1 MDERDRLLSSPRAP
15 EGAGAWRRVARVW
28 EAISLQRISSLT
40 FLVVSVA
47 ALGAV
52 GPGLIGVLPAALAQG
67 ETESAASLVESAR
80 RAHDL
85 GHLDEAIA
93 SYGRAY
99 QASGDPR
106 LLFEMAEAQ
115 REAGRDAEA
124 LRSFKTYLRRDPAG
138 TYRPSAEK
146 EVRELEQQLKT
157 PGAAAPGAST
167 RKAEKSEPSGESPPA
182 AARAPAIVPVVVPPA
197 VAPPPRTSPP
207 PPTAPRAVSA
217 PPKITTTTTTTPTPT
232 PTPVTSVSP
241 AGPLAG
247 PAARSTPRPA
257 VQVPPAFVP
266 LPSTTSAKSPSPAV
280 DLSRPASSAPTT
292 PAESSRSSLSGWV
305 PWAVG
310 GAALALATATVISG
324 LSASSRFDELKNS
337 CGLTVVGC
345 TPQDIDDV
353 KSRARRTNVLLA
365 LTGVAALGTGVA
377 VYFTMDSAGA
387 TGQWRF

>member
-1 MDERDRLLSSPRAP
+1 LV
-15 EGAGAWRRVARVW
+15 RVR

-40 FLVVSVA
+40 FFVVSVA
-47 ALGAV
+47 ALGAL
-52 GPGLIGVLPAALAQG
+52 GPGLLGVLPAARAQS
-67 ETESAASLVESAR
+67 ETESAATLVESAR

-99 QASGDPR
+99 QVSGDPR

-138 TYRPSAEK
+138 TYRTSAEK

-157 PGAAAPGAST
+157 PGAAVPAPSP
-167 RKAEKSEPSGESPPA
+167 RQVEKREKPERPEPSGASPPA
-182 AARAPAIVPVVVPPA
+182 AARAPAIEPVVVPPA
-197 VAPPPRTSPP
+197 VTPPPRASAPAPGAPRTVSPP
-207 PPTAPRAVSA
+207 PAITIPPA
-217 PPKITTTTTTTPTPT
+217 PPASGGASGI
-232 PTPVTSVSP
+232 V
-241 AGPLAG
+241 AA
-247 PAARSTPRPA
+247 PAARPTPRPV

-266 LPSTTSAKSPSPAV
+266 VPSNTGARPPSPVV
-280 DLSRPASSAPTT
+280 DLSHPASGSPATPTESA
-292 PAESSRSSLSGWV
+292 RSSLPSWV
-305 PWAVG
+305 PWVLG
-310 GAALALATATVISG
+310 GATLALATGTVISG

-337 CGLTVVGC
+337 CGQTGC
-345 TPQDIDDV
+345 TSAEIDDV

-377 VYFTMDSAGA
+377 IYFTMDAAGA

>member
-1 MDERDRLLSSPRAP
+1 
-15 EGAGAWRRVARVW
+15 
-28 EAISLQRISSLT
+28 
-40 FLVVSVA
+40 
-47 ALGAV
+47 
-52 GPGLIGVLPAALAQG
+52 
-67 ETESAASLVESAR
+67 LVESAR

-85 GHLDEAIA
+85 GHLDEAIT

-99 QASGDPR
+99 QLSGDPR

-138 TYRPSAEK
+138 TYRASAEK

-157 PGAAAPGAST
+157 AGAPAPSVNVNA
-167 RKAEKSEPSGESPPA
+167 RKVEKVEKPEKAEASGGSPPA
-182 AARAPAIVPVVVPPA
+182 PARAPVVVPVVVPQA
-197 VAPPPRTSPP
+197 VAPPPRTGPP
-207 PPTAPRAVSA
+207 IPSAPRTVST
-217 PPKITTTTTTTPTPT
+217 PK
-232 PTPVTSVSP
+232 PTPVTSGGAP
-241 AGPLAG
+241 GPVAA
-247 PAARSTPRPA
+247 PAARPTPRPP

-266 LPSTTSAKSPSPAV
+266 VPSNPSASSPSAAI
-280 DLSRPASSAPTT
+280 DLSRPASSAPATST
-292 PAESSRSSLSGWV
+292 ETARSGLPGWV
-305 PWAVG
+305 PWVIG
-310 GAALALATATVISG
+310 GATLALATGTVISG

-337 CGLTVVGC
+337 CGQVALGC
-345 TPQDIDDV
+345 SQSEVDDV

>member
-1 MDERDRLLSSPRAP
+1 MDERDRVLSSPRAP
-15 EGAGAWRRVARVW
+15 GWARVWSRVARTW
-28 EAISLQRISSLT
+28 EAISLQRISRLT
-40 FLVVSVA
+40 FFVVFVA
-47 ALGAV
+47 ALAAV
-52 GPGLIGVLPAALAQG
+52 VQGLIGVLPAALAQ
-67 ETESAASLVESAR
+67 TESESTALVEGAR

-99 QASGDPR
+99 QLSGDPR

-157 PGAAAPGAST
+157 PGAAAPSVSAH
-167 RKAEKSEPSGESPPA
+167 KPEKLEPSGESPPV
-182 AARAPAIVPVVVPPA
+182 AARAPAIVPVVVPPPA
-197 VAPPPRTSPP
+197 VVPPARTSPP
-207 PPTAPRAVSA
+207 TSTVPRTISAPAPVTPLTSGGASRPLAAPTAKTAPR
-217 PPKITTTTTTTPTPT
+217 PI
-232 PTPVTSVSP
+232 
-241 AGPLAG
+241 
-247 PAARSTPRPA
+247 

-266 LPSTTSAKSPSPAV
+266 VPSNSRATPSATVV
-280 DLSRPASSAPTT
+280 DLSRPASSTPAT
-292 PAESSRSSLSGWV
+292 PAESSRSSLPGWV
-305 PWAVG
+305 PWALG
-310 GAALALATATVISG
+310 GATLALATGTVISG

-337 CGLTVVGC
+337 CGQSGC
-345 TPQDIDDV
+345 TAAEIDDV
-353 KSRARRTNVLLA
+353 KSRASRTNVLLA